1 MVRGLFNKKSNKYLS
16 IHQVKTYNKSGPAEY
31 KDAIWLLLAKVSDFK
46 EIDKAYLHS
55 TTKISKVDDR
65 EKFKDTL
72 FKYEPPKEKEP
83 NKDEKKKEKKPQKNI
98 GPQKMS

>member
-1 MVRGLFNKKSNKYLS
+1 MAV
-16 IHQVKTYNKSGPAEY
+16 IM
-31 KDAIWLLLAKVSDFK
+31 KVSDFK

-83 NKDEKKKEKKPQKNI
+83 NKDEKEKRRNPKKYWTPKNVMI
-98 GPQKMS
+98 M